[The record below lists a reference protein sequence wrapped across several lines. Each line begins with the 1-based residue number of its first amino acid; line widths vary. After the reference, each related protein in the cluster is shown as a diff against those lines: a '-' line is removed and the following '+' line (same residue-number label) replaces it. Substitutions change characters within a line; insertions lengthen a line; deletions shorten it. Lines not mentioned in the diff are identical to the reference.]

1 VSDQNIYNRI
11 DAILTQFDLLYIDAG
26 RDNAAQILLNAFPG
40 VNKARLPQTERVM
53 RRLADRT
60 FSLRAYIGMSQESYE
75 GILEYCQK
83 YGIKQFK
90 DTTLPSNLIAEKVKQ
105 AKEIIVL
112 STTGA
117 SLLRVLCERSLPEA
131 LAQGCKV
138 SVMIPNQH
146 SGFCK
151 DVAQIERPDATEENA
166 ARLAQEYTAA
176 SNIFSIKMP

>member
-1 VSDQNIYNRI
+1 
-11 DAILTQFDLLYIDAG
+11 
-26 RDNAAQILLNAFPG
+26 
-40 VNKARLPQTERVM
+40 
-53 RRLADRT
+53 
-60 FSLRAYIGMSQESYE
+60 MSQESYE